1 MNAITILLAED
12 HRIMREGLRN
22 LIEKQRPDMEVVA
35 EAADGRTAVQAVRK
49 TRPQVVLMDIAMP
62 GLNGIDATR
71 QIVAEHPDVKVIALS
86 MHADRNFIVEM
97 FKAGAMG
104 YLLKDCAFEELIRAI
119 NTVVANK
126 AYLSA
131 KLSDTMIK
139 DYVNLF
145 PGKNLSVFSAL
156 TNREREILQ
165 LLAEGKGTREIA
177 AGLNV
182 STKTVETFRRQIMKK
197 LDIHSVAELTK
208 YAIRAG
214 LTSLDA

>member
-1 MNAITILLAED
+1 MSIKILLADD
-12 HRIMREGLRN
+12 HKLLREGLRA
-22 LIEKQRPDMEVVA
+22 LIEEQQNMTVIA
-35 EAADGRTAVQAVRK
+35 EAENGRSAVQLAARLSPDIIV
-49 TRPQVVLMDIAMP
+49 MDISMP

-71 QIVAEHPDVKVIALS
+71 RIAAELPGVKVIALS
-86 MHADRNFIVEM
+86 MHADRNFVVEM

-139 DYVNLF
+139 DYINLF

-156 TNREREILQ
+156 TTREREILQ

>member
-1 MNAITILLAED
+1 MGIKILLADD
-12 HRIMREGLRN
+12 HKLLREGLRA
-22 LIEKQRPDMEVVA
+22 LIEEQQNMTVIA
-35 EAADGRTAVQAVRK
+35 EAENGRSAVQLAARLSPDIIV
-49 TRPQVVLMDIAMP
+49 MDISMP

-71 QIVAEHPDVKVIALS
+71 RITAELPGVKVIALS
-86 MHADRNFIVEM
+86 MHADRNFVVEM

-139 DYVNLF
+139 DYVNRF

-165 LLAEGKGTREIA
+165 LLAEGKGTREIS

>member
-1 MNAITILLAED
+1 MGIKILLADD
-12 HRIMREGLRN
+12 HKLLREGLRA
-22 LIEKQRPDMEVVA
+22 LIEEQQNMTVIA
-35 EAADGRTAVQAVRK
+35 EAENGRSAVQLAARLSPDIIV
-49 TRPQVVLMDIAMP
+49 MDISMP

-71 QIVAEHPDVKVIALS
+71 RITAELPGVKVIALS
-86 MHADRNFIVEM
+86 MHADRNFVVEM

-131 KLSDTMIK
+131 NLSDTMIK

-165 LLAEGKGTREIA
+165 LLAEGKGTREIS

>member
-1 MNAITILLAED
+1 MSIKILLADD
-12 HRIMREGLRN
+12 HKLLREGLRA
-22 LIEKQRPDMEVVA
+22 LIEEQQNMTVIA
-35 EAADGRTAVQAVRK
+35 EAENGRSAVQLAARLSPDIIV
-49 TRPQVVLMDIAMP
+49 MDISMP

-71 QIVAEHPDVKVIALS
+71 RIAAEFPGVKVIALS
-86 MHADRNFIVEM
+86 MHADRNFVVEM

-156 TNREREILQ
+156 TTREREILQ

>member
-1 MNAITILLAED
+1 MGIKILLADD
-12 HRIMREGLRN
+12 HKLLREGLRA
-22 LIEKQRPDMEVVA
+22 LIEEQQNMTVIA
-35 EAADGRTAVQAVRK
+35 EAENGRSAVQLSARLSPDIIV
-49 TRPQVVLMDIAMP
+49 MDISMP

-71 QIVAEHPDVKVIALS
+71 RITAELPGVKVIALS
-86 MHADRNFIVEM
+86 MHADRNFVVEM

-145 PGKNLSVFSAL
+145 PGKSLSVFSAL

-165 LLAEGKGTREIA
+165 LLAEGKGTREIS

>member
-1 MNAITILLAED
+1 MGIKILLADD
-12 HRIMREGLRN
+12 HKLLREGLRA
-22 LIEKQRPDMEVVA
+22 LIEEQQNMTVIA
-35 EAADGRTAVQAVRK
+35 EAENGRSAVQLAARLSPDIIV
-49 TRPQVVLMDIAMP
+49 MDISMP

-71 QIVAEHPDVKVIALS
+71 RITAELPGVKVIALS
-86 MHADRNFIVEM
+86 MHADRNFVVEM

-165 LLAEGKGTREIA
+165 LLAEGKGTREIS

>member
-1 MNAITILLAED
+1 MSIKILLADD
-12 HRIMREGLRN
+12 HKLLREGLRA
-22 LIEKQRPDMEVVA
+22 LIEEQQNMTVIA
-35 EAADGRTAVQAVRK
+35 EAENGRSAVQLAARLSPDIIV
-49 TRPQVVLMDIAMP
+49 MDISMP

-71 QIVAEHPDVKVIALS
+71 RIAAELPGVKVIALS
-86 MHADRNFIVEM
+86 MHADRNFVVEM

-156 TNREREILQ
+156 TTREREILQ

>member
-1 MNAITILLAED
+1 MGIKILLADD
-12 HRIMREGLRN
+12 HKLLREGLRA
-22 LIEKQRPDMEVVA
+22 LIEEQQNMTVIA
-35 EAADGRTAVQAVRK
+35 EAENGRSAVQLSARLSPDIIV
-49 TRPQVVLMDIAMP
+49 MDISMP

-71 QIVAEHPDVKVIALS
+71 RITAELPGVKVIALS
-86 MHADRNFIVEM
+86 MHADRNFVVEM

-165 LLAEGKGTREIA
+165 LLAEGKGTREIS